1 MNRLLTDFLK
11 LAKGKE
17 NPRLETVNLVEIIEE
32 LLGLIRKKFNDQ
44 GIKVH
49 TRYQTEVAWV
59 CADKD
64 HLVQVFLNIALN
76 SLQAMEDGGDF
87 YLRLFG
93 KGNVWQIEIEDT
105 GKGIPES
112 QIQWIFNPLFSTKT
126 EGTGMGL
133 AIAHEIITRYNG
145 RIWASSTEQKGTTLF
160 IQLPKGRKGDSA

>member
-133 AIAHEIITRYNG
+133 AIAHEIITR
-145 RIWASSTEQKGTTLF
+145 
-160 IQLPKGRKGDSA
+160 